1 MLQKMA
7 KCNWCNYD
15 IYLENS
21 KRRETLKPIIM
32 NKDRRKQLADAKDS
46 LDEIIASLNDIRDEE
61 QDAYDNMPESL
72 QSSDNGSRMTD
83 AIDAID
89 EAISSVEEAQQH
101 IDEAAA

>member
-1 MLQKMA
+1 
-7 KCNWCNYD
+7 
-15 IYLENS
+15 
-21 KRRETLKPIIM
+21 M
-32 NKDRRKQLADAKDS
+32 NKDRRKQLADAKDA

>member
-1 MLQKMA
+1 
-7 KCNWCNYD
+7 
-15 IYLENS
+15 
-21 KRRETLKPIIM
+21 M

-46 LDEIIASLNDIRDEE
+46 LDEIIASLNEIKDEE

-72 QSSDNGSRMTD
+72 QSSDRGTRMTD

>member
-1 MLQKMA
+1 M
-7 KCNWCNYD
+7 
-15 IYLENS
+15 
-21 KRRETLKPIIM
+21 
-32 NKDRRKQLADAKDS
+32 KDS
-46 LDEIIASLNDIRDEE
+46 LDEIIASLNDIKDYE

-89 EAISSVEEAQQH
+89 EAISSIEDAQQH